1 MEISVWHRVTVQG
14 YKCIMIGRSL
24 TILRAQRGS
33 LYLGILG
40 MASQRDAT
48 LKVRVSNVSKHIDLF
63 IYINMIK
70 VF

>member
-33 LYLGILG
+33 LCLGILG

-48 LKVRVSNVSKHIDLF
+48 LKVRVSKCE
-63 IYINMIK
+63 
-70 VF
+70 